1 MSQPQDSPRDEDAAW
16 RDIVEQYGERA
27 RLSDDD
33 LAATPTPDPEPAP
46 APAFDWRPE
55 QEDRFVPPDPGP
67 VVLPTGPRGLA
78 WGGIVFAPA
87 ILLLCLVLNY
97 RLPFPLGY
105 VLVAWF
111 LGGFG
116 YLVWTMPRERP
127 DPWDDGSR
135 V

>member
-1 MSQPQDSPRDEDAAW
+1 VSQPPESPRDEDAAW
-16 RDIVEQYGERA
+16 RDIVQQYGERA
-27 RLSDDD
+27 RLSDDE
-33 LAATPTPDPEPAP
+33 LAATPTPDPTPGE
-46 APAFDWRPE
+46 PAFDWRPE
-55 QEDRFVPPDPGP
+55 QDEGFVPPDPGP
-67 VVLPTGPRGLA
+67 VVLPTGARGAA
-78 WGGIVFAPA
+78 WGGIVAAPL
-87 ILLLCLVLNY
+87 ILLVCLVLNV

-111 LGGFG
+111 IGGFG